1 VTTALHATSRDVE
14 VSGLAV
20 HLNELGS
27 GEPVVVLHHSTGP
40 LLGAFHDLLALSY
53 RVICVDLP
61 GYGQSAR
68 PVRARCPR
76 DLAIYLS
83 QLLSTLELGRTHL
96 VGFGFGGWVAA
107 EFATMN
113 QDSLASL
120 TLVGAAGIKP
130 RAGFIHDP
138 MLNGY
143 IEYMKTGFHSDEVFE
158 EIFGTEPS
166 KDLLDL
172 WDYSREMTARLTWKQ
187 WMWNLI
193 LPDLLR
199 SVRTPTTLVW
209 GSEDRVVPRDCAE
222 QYLANLP
229 NARLEIVEGAGH
241 LVELERPQT
250 VAALVGDAI
259 NRAR

>member
-1 VTTALHATSRDVE
+1 VTAVLHAASRDVE
-14 VSGLAV
+14 VSGLNV
-20 HLNELGS
+20 HLNELGA
-27 GEPVVVLHHSTGP
+27 GEPVIVLHHSTGP
-40 LLGAFHDLLALSY
+40 LLGAFHDRLALSH
-53 RVICVDLP
+53 RLICVDLP
-61 GYGQSAR
+61 GYGQSVR
-68 PVRARCPR
+68 PVRARSPR
-76 DLAIYLS
+76 DLAIYVS
-83 QLLSTLELGRTHL
+83 QLLSALELGPTHL

-107 EFATMN
+107 EVATMN
-113 QDSLASL
+113 QDSLATL

-143 IEYMKTGFHSDEVFE
+143 IEYMKAGLSSDEVFD
-158 EIFGTEPS
+158 EIFGVEPS

-199 SVRTPTTLVW
+199 GVRTPTTLVW

-241 LVELERPQT
+241 LVELEQPHA
-250 VAALVGDAI
+250 VAALVVDAI
-259 NRAR
+259 TRAL